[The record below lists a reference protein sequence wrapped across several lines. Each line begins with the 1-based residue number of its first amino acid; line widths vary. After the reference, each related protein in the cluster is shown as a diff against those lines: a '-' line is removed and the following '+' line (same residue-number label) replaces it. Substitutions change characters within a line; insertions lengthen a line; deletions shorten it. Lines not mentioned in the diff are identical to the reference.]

1 MIDEQIIQQCQNGDQ
16 QAFRKIVQSYQR
28 LVFSIA
34 LRMLCD
40 EDNAKDATQATFIKV
55 WQNIRSYDIRYK
67 FQTWVY
73 TIAVR
78 ICLDELKKS
87 NRLDPMPEDESYFK
101 EYADDV
107 SPERKLENSEMV
119 SVIKTLTNNLSPK
132 QRMVFTLIYLEN
144 LESSEVQQIT
154 GMTADQVKSNLSIA
168 KKQIKEQLKQLGYD
182 R

>member
-1 MIDEQIIQQCQNGDQ
+1 MIDQHVIQQCQQGDQ
-16 QAFRKIVQSYQR
+16 SAFRSIVNDYQR

-40 EDNAKDATQATFIKV
+40 EEGAKDAVQATFIKV
-55 WQNIRSYDIRYK
+55 WQNIRSYDLKYK
-67 FQTWVY
+67 FQTWIY

-78 ICLDELKKS
+78 ICLDELKRT
-87 NRLDPMPEDESYFK
+87 NRLDPMPEDEARFA

-107 SPERKLENSEMV
+107 SPQKQMENGELV
-119 SVIKTLTNNLSPK
+119 SVIKTLTCRLSPK

-154 GMTADQVKSNLSIA
+154 GMNADQVKSNLSLA
-168 KKQIKEQLKQLGYD
+168 KKYIKEQLKLLGYE
-182 R
+182 

>member
-1 MIDEQIIQQCQNGDQ
+1 MIDQHVIQQCQQGDQ
-16 QAFRKIVQSYQR
+16 SAFRSIVNSYQR

-40 EDNAKDATQATFIKV
+40 EDSAKDAVQATFIKV
-55 WQNIRSYDIRYK
+55 WQSIRSYNVKYK

-73 TIAVR
+73 TIVVR
-78 ICLDELKKS
+78 ICLDELKRT
-87 NRLDPMPEDESYFK
+87 NRLDPMPEDEARFA

-107 SPERKLENSEMV
+107 SPQRQLENAELV
-119 SVIKTLTNNLSPK
+119 SVIKTLTNRLSPK

-154 GMTADQVKSNLSIA
+154 GLNADQVKSNLSLA
-168 KKQIKEQLKQLGYD
+168 KKSIKEQLKLLGYE
-182 R
+182 